1 MDGAFDPTPNSS
13 AMPRGTVK
21 MAPARVPVQGTGWG
35 LGLPE
40 PKNIGLDDLLHFVYS
55 EMQIRC

>member
-1 MDGAFDPTPNSS
+1 
-13 AMPRGTVK
+13 
-21 MAPARVPVQGTGWG
+21 MALAPVPCMGTGWG
-35 LGLPE
+35 LGLSE